1 MGRLSGKVAIVT
13 GAGTGLGRATACVYA
28 EEGARVVVGD
38 FRDADGEGTVA
49 AIRSDGGDATFVHV
63 DVTSSAE
70 VRALVEAAER
80 SYGRLDIVTAN
91 AGILGRCA
99 GKSLVEAAEDE
110 IDEVMAVNFGGVY
123 LTFKHAIPAIL
134 RAGGGAMT
142 ATASLAA
149 RLGYANLDAYCA
161 SKGAV
166 VALVRSL
173 SAELAPQIRVNAV
186 SPGSMATELGRH
198 TMEAKGQTEPQANTR
213 TAGMVAPRADPR
225 QVALAHLFLVSD
237 EASFISGHDLVA
249 DAGWSVIP
257 A

>member
-1 MGRLSGKVAIVT
+1 M
-13 GAGTGLGRATACVYA
+13 
-28 EEGARVVVGD
+28 VGD
-38 FRDADGEGTVA
+38 FRDADGEATVA

-70 VRALVEAAER
+70 VRALVEAAEGR
-80 SYGRLDIVTAN
+80 YGRLDIVTAN
-91 AGILGRCA
+91 AGILGRCT
-99 GKSLVEAAEDE
+99 GKPLVEATEDE

-123 LTFKHAIPAIL
+123 LTFEHAIPAL
-134 RAGGGAMT
+134 LGAGGGAMT

-166 VALVRSL
+166 VAL
-173 SAELAPQIRVNAV
+173 
-186 SPGSMATELGRH
+186 
-198 TMEAKGQTEPQANTR
+198 
-213 TAGMVAPRADPR
+213 
-225 QVALAHLFLVSD
+225 AHLFLVSD